1 MSESV
6 FVCVCMRVC
15 ERNRERERLFLKM
28 KWMINSSDAIQQLR
42 EEGRDKFMKWSERI
56 EGIDLIL
63 EIGQS

>member
-6 FVCVCMRVC
+6 CVCVCMRVC